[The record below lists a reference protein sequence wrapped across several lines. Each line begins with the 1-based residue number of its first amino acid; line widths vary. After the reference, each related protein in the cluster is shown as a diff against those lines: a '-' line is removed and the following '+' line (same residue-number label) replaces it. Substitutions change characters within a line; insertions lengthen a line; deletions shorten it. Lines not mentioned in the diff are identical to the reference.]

1 MATPMIKVKHKP
13 ILFIFTGL
21 ISCLAGLSL
30 QSCESKNG
38 KTDEFDRRAM
48 LTFLADSLII
58 TEYRRLDRAVEKM
71 AVSADSFISRPDS
84 VRLSRLQTDWHEAYL
99 IWMYTHA
106 FNFGPAG
113 DGGIRKTLLE
123 EAGTWPANA
132 ALIESNIAA
141 GNTSLNDFNRD
152 NRGFNGM
159 DYLIHDLNGNKQTVI
174 QSYLND
180 PKRGQYLK
188 AVAGKLAMQIKQVS
202 DAWPAYRSDFI
213 ASDGTSVGSS
223 ISLYYNEFV
232 KSFENL
238 KNFKVALPLGLRAG
252 QTSTEATKV
261 EARYSGK
268 SLYFIRAHW
277 KALES
282 LWYGKTRSGYDGTG
296 WKEYLESVT
305 GGKNLIAATES
316 QMALI
321 NTALNSIAN
330 DPSMEVQIAS
340 QFAVWQNLHTELQK
354 HIRLFKSDM
363 SSLLGIAIT
372 FSSGDGD

>member
-1 MATPMIKVKHKP
+1 MNKVKAKT

-21 ISCLAGLSL
+21 VSGLAGISL
-30 QSCESKNG
+30 QSCKPQNG
-38 KTDEFDRRAM
+38 KTDEFDRKAM

-58 TEYRRLDRAVEKM
+58 PEYRRLDRAVEKM
-71 AVSADSFISRPDS
+71 AVSADSFVSRPDS
-84 VRLSRLQTDWHEAYL
+84 ARLSRLQSDWHEAYL
-99 IWMYTHA
+99 TWMYTHA

-113 DGGIRKTLLE
+113 EEGIRKTLLE

-132 ALIESNIAA
+132 ALIESNISS

-159 DYLIHDLNGNKQTVI
+159 DYLIHDINGNNQAVI
-174 QSYLND
+174 QAFINE
-180 PKRGQYLK
+180 PKRGLYLK
-188 AVAGKLAMQIKQVS
+188 SVAGKIREQIKQVS
-202 DAWPAYRSDFI
+202 DVWPAYRNTFI
-213 ASDGTSVGSS
+213 SSDGSSVGSS

-252 QTSTEATKV
+252 QTSTEGTKV

-268 SLYFIRAHW
+268 SQLFIKTHW
-277 KALES
+277 KALEN
-282 LWYGKTRSGYDGTG
+282 LWYGKTRSGFDGKG

-305 GGKNLIAATES
+305 GGKNLIAATET

-321 NTALNSIAN
+321 NTALNAIA
-330 DPSMEVQIAS
+330 DQPSMEIQISS
-340 QFAVWQNLHTELQK
+340 QFSVWQNLHTELQK

-372 FSSGDGD
+372 YSSGDGD